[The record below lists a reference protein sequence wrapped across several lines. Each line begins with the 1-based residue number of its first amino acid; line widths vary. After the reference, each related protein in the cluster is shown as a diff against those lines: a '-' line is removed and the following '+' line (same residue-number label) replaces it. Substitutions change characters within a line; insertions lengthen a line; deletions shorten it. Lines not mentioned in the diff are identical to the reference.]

1 MPETAADGWTVV
13 VDRDICM
20 GTGMCVVYA
29 PAAFSQDEDTKSVFR
44 APYDADPAAVRT
56 AVEACPTGA
65 LTLMT
70 DEREV

>member
-1 MPETAADGWTVV
+1 MPDQVV

-20 GTGMCVVYA
+20 GTGMCIVYA
-29 PAAFSQDEDTKSVFR
+29 PSTFAHDVDTRVVVR
-44 APYDADPAAVRT
+44 QPPADDPAAVRA

-65 LTLMT
+65 LALVT